1 MLQEHA
7 SLTSSLANNLFQAI
21 EGSVDGRITDAKK
34 RCRLIDMAENEVD
47 AMGRKI
53 ISELVKGEIP
63 PAERGDLMRL
73 TRRVDMIADW
83 AQASSRILALLMHK
97 IKKIWETSRSL
108 GEICV
113 KMGEK
118 VKLCVAEVLESI
130 NFTAEG
136 DIDGMLSSADRVERI
151 EEEVDALYQKAR
163 KEFLASDEFK
173 VNVGV
178 LIVFSQFL
186 DALENTADRC
196 EDVCDQIR
204 VIALGIAKKR

>member
-53 ISELVKGEIP
+53 ISELAKGEIP
-63 PAERGDLMRL
+63 PTERGDLMRL

-97 IKKIWETSRSL
+97 IKKIWEMSRSL

>member
-53 ISELVKGEIP
+53 ISELAKGEIP
-63 PAERGDLMRL
+63 PTERGDLMRL

-97 IKKIWETSRSL
+97 IKKIWEMSRSL

-173 VNVGV
+173 VNVGI